1 MMHKNLFPFILLF
14 LSAPALAQKANW
26 QNLDLREDSVF
37 GISTEKAYRELLQN
51 KKAQIVIVA
60 VIDGGVDTAHEDLK
74 AVIWNNPK
82 EKPAN
87 GKDDD
92 HNGYIDDVHGW
103 DFIGGPTGDVDYD
116 NLELVRVIR
125 RDKPRYDGLTD
136 STVTTADR
144 PGYERYKKM
153 VREWK
158 VALDNNTKTLQGIT
172 NFKNILDRVTARIGK
187 DSPTLAD
194 FEKYIPIDPGETQ
207 ICKVVIAQLKKD
219 PDFIHMRDDDLGG
232 ALRHFHEKVDYQLNI
247 SYDPRSIVGDD
258 YANGEQ
264 RNYGNTD
271 VTGPKADH
279 GTHVSGI
286 IGAVRDNGIGVK
298 GVADHV
304 RIMAVRVVPDGDE
317 RDKDVA
323 NGIRYAADNGA
334 RVINMSFGK
343 GYSWNKR
350 LVDEAVRYAIS
361 KDVLI
366 VHAAGNEGN
375 DLATNDNFPNR
386 IFSDSSG
393 MATAWIEVGATGY
406 TDDSTLVASFSNYG
420 KTQVDVFA
428 PGVSIYSTIPGS
440 KYASFDGTSM
450 ASPVV
455 AGLAALIREYY
466 PKLTAMQVKDIIL
479 RSVVR
484 PDHTVTIQV
493 AGAAKQVHLSDISV
507 SGGIVNAYQA
517 LKLAEEYK

>member
-1 MMHKNLFPFILLF
+1 MMTKIFLPFILLF
-14 LSAPALAQKANW
+14 LATTGFAQKANW
-26 QNLDLREDSVF
+26 QNLDLKEDSVF
-37 GISTEKAYRELLQN
+37 GISTEKAYRELLSQ
-51 KKAQIVIVA
+51 KKAHNVIVA

-92 HNGYIDDVHGW
+92 HNGYIDDTHGW
-103 DFIGGPTGDVDYD
+103 DFIGGPKGDVNYD
-116 NLELVRVIR
+116 NLELVRVLR
-125 RDKPRYDGLTD
+125 RDKPKYDGVSD
-136 STVTTADR
+136 SSVSDKDR
-144 PGYERYKKM
+144 AGYEEYKRM
-153 VREWK
+153 LRELNT
-158 VALDNNTKTLQGIT
+158 VLDNNTKTLRGIT
-172 NFKNILDRVTARIGK
+172 NFANILDQVVTRIGK
-187 DSPTLAD
+187 DTPTLVD
-194 FEKYIPIDPGETQ
+194 FEKYIPQDPGETQ
-207 ICKVVIAQLKKD
+207 ICKVVIGELQKN
-219 PDFIHMRDDDLGG
+219 PDFTRFRKEDLGG
-232 ALRHFHEKVDYQLNI
+232 ALNHFHEKVDYQLNI
-247 SYDPRSIVGDD
+247 SFDPRPIVGDD
-258 YANGEQ
+258 YDNGEQ
-264 RNYGNTD
+264 RNYGNSD
-271 VTGPKADH
+271 VTGPNADH
-279 GTHVSGI
+279 GSHVAGI
-286 IGAVRDNGIGVK
+286 IGAIRDNGIGIK

-304 RIMAVRVVPDGDE
+304 QIMAIRVVPNGDE

-343 GYSWNKR
+343 GYSWDKR
-350 LVDEAVRYAIS
+350 LVDEAVKYALS

-375 DLATNDNFPNR
+375 DLGKNKNFPNR
-386 IFSDSSG
+386 IYADSSG
-393 MATAWIEVGATGY
+393 LAGAWIEVGATGP

-428 PGVSIYSTIPGS
+428 PGVAIYSTIPGS

-466 PKLTAMQVKDIIL
+466 PKLTALQVKDIII
-479 RSVVR
+479 RSVVK
-484 PDHTVTIQV
+484 PDHPVSVLVGGSPQQV
-493 AGAAKQVHLSDISV
+493 RLSDISL

-517 LKLAEEYK
+517 LKLAAENP